1 MTFPHKIILHRLGI
15 SSKDDKALQSR
26 VCTIDHATILASSMF
41 KRDDSVDRILRA
53 SEDGRRLL
61 SDQKLPFEQFEPR
74 RLLIS
79 VSASLVIIESEQGK
93 SVSHYY
99 SCLL

>member
-15 SSKDDKALQSR
+15 SSKEDKKLQYR
-26 VCTIDHATILASSMF
+26 VCAIDHVTILASSMF
-41 KRDDSVDRILRA
+41 KSDDSVERILRA

-61 SDQKLPFEQFEPR
+61 SDKKLPFEQFEPR

-79 VSASLVIIESEQGK
+79 VSVTYSLSLIIAE
-93 SVSHYY
+93 
-99 SCLL
+99 